1 MIQKDVKLMQHYGDP
16 RLKQAESSR
25 EVIRSEKRTRL
36 MNEKVHAKQNE
47 IFFHMTGITLEERT
61 FRNMI
66 DFYKSELMEIMKA
79 ADQSAAIRVLPKSDR
94 RTMLHNGIFNG
105 QRGSLTSW
113 SITVRAKKY
122 LAIV

>member
-1 MIQKDVKLMQHYGDP
+1 MEEKIYT
-16 RLKQAESSR
+16 KQE
-25 EVIRSEKRTRL
+25 EMFL
-36 MNEKVHAKQNE
+36 G
-47 IFFHMTGITLEERT
+47 MTGMTLQEKT

-113 SITVRAKKY
+113 SITARAKKY